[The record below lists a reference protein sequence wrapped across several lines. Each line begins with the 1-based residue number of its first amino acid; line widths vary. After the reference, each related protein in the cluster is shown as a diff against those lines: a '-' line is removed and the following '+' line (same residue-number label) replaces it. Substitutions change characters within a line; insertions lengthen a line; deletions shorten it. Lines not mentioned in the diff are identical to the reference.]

1 VLWNCGL
8 RVSVFSW
15 VEIQIFISL
24 LSNLYKRT
32 LSSLGLPDFVL
43 NHVIILSQ
51 QSLAIPLA
59 SSLLVADK
67 SVIYSELVRV
77 LQARK
82 GRGVS

>member
-1 VLWNCGL
+1 MLWNCGL

-59 SSLLVADK
+59 ASLLVADK

>member
-59 SSLLVADK
+59 ASLLVADK

>member
-1 VLWNCGL
+1 MLWNCGL

-32 LSSLGLPDFVL
+32 LSSLGLPNFVL
-43 NHVIILSQ
+43 TYVIILSQ

-59 SSLLVADK
+59 SK
-67 SVIYSELVRV
+67 IYSELLRV

-82 GRGVS
+82 VRGVS